1 MVQVTQ
7 MTPAPG
13 VLIVAALSLAYLCS
27 SDIFALINYV
37 GFATW
42 VTTNYQVCS
51 APQLVTSLLCPGL
64 HRAGRALHPLAA
76 LETPGVGAAH
86 QGDHIYSIY
95 SIYTICSIYST
106 VVSIV

>member
-51 APQLVTSLLCPGL
+51 APS
-64 HRAGRALHPLAA
+64 AGDLAA
-76 LETPGVGAAH
+76 VSRSPSGWPCSASPGCAGNTRS
-86 QGDHIYSIY
+86 GSGP
-95 SIYTICSIYST
+95 SR
-106 VVSIV
+106 

>member
-1 MVQVTQ
+1 MVQVTK

-42 VTTNYQVCS
+42 VPSNY
-51 APQLVTSLLCPGL
+51 PQSYILAKKRGSICADLCGRMNIYLTLYYDSDPSTLFGLVWHAT
-64 HRAGRALHPLAA
+64 RRK
-76 LETPGVGAAH
+76 
-86 QGDHIYSIY
+86 I
-95 SIYTICSIYST
+95 
-106 VVSIV
+106 